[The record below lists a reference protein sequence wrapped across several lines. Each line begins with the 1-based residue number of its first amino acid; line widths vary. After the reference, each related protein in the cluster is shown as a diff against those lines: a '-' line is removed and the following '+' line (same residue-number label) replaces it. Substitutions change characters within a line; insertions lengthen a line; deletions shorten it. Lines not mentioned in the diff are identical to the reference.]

1 MNVRVRSILLGVGLG
16 IAPILL
22 LDLARTL
29 RDSHDTDPTA
39 TSFWWVLAC
48 YVITGAIS
56 ALGLMLAARDRLL
69 AAVALAVL
77 VFGVTPWTPVSGLAQ
92 LGNLPLLPLGSGG
105 LDAIGIGF
113 ALIGAY
119 AYVLVRGNRA

>member
-1 MNVRVRSILLGVGLG
+1 MSARVRSVLLGLGLG
-16 IAPILL
+16 VAPILL

-29 RDSHDTDPTA
+29 RASVQADPTA
-39 TSFWWVLAC
+39 TSFWWVVAC

-56 ALGLMLAARDRLL
+56 AVGLMLGAKDRLL
-69 AAVALAVL
+69 AAVALTVL
-77 VFGVTPWTPVSGLAQ
+77 VLGVVPWVPAPGAVQLA
-92 LGNLPLLPLGSGG
+92 NLPLLPVGSGN

-119 AYVLVRGNRA
+119 AYVLVRGSRT